1 MVFRGLRVARDSER
15 AAFSPSTLTLWVE
28 SASHGVIVAGGT
40 EHARAAS
47 ACDEGDRA
55 TEHALPINE
64 LISMRC
70 AHILALSQ
78 LEDNALFATQVLLAE
93 ILLRVHSMLGILHAT
108 KVWLLAPDALVEGGV
123 VDCEFFQLAIVFV
136 TRCHDSTLLVISFFS
151 GHLHAQKAD
160 KLPKV
165 YLLVV
170 LVGEAWDVVVEL
182 HQLLAGWAVKVAE
195 TDFQSC
201 PPMCQH
207 HQSAI
212 RMEYVATGQ
221 SDAWLLTQ
229 LICVTHAS

>member
-1 MVFRGLRVARDSER
+1 MVFRGLGVARDSER
-15 AAFSPSTLTLWVE
+15 AVFSPSTLTLWVE

-40 EHARAAS
+40 VHARAAS
-47 ACDEGDRA
+47 ACEEGDRA
-55 TEHALPINE
+55 TEHALLINE
-64 LISMRC
+64 LVSMRC
-70 AHILALSQ
+70 AHILAVSQ
-78 LEDNALFATQVLLAE
+78 LEDNALFAIQVLLGE
-93 ILLRVHSMLGILHAT
+93 LSLRVHSLLAILHAP
-108 KVWLLAPDALVEGGV
+108 KVWLLAPVALVEGAV
-123 VDCEFFQLAIVFV
+123 VDCEFLQLAIVDV

-182 HQLLAGWAVKVAE
+182 HQLLAGWAVKVAK

-212 RMEYVATGQ
+212 RMEYVATDQ

-229 LICVTHAS
+229 LICVTDAS